1 MKKLLSTL
9 FLFVLLVSTA
19 MAGYFERSEPYLV
32 KFFKPKAAGLLEVSN
47 PEGNIS
53 VIGTDSKNASVA
65 LLVTDLEGNY
75 HKATI
80 QKALE
85 NYTIDIREE
94 NNTIFASAVRKPD
107 TKGKE
112 LLISFRVNIP
122 KKTVCN
128 LYASSGSI
136 TLNNI
141 KANSKA
147 RTTGG
152 AISLCQFAGAL
163 QAESNGGAISLN
175 EAEGSLKLL
184 SSGGSINL
192 KKVGG
197 DIDARSEGGSILAD
211 VRELGKFLIL
221 ETNDGSLQATIPGNR
236 GINLDLA
243 GKLVRSEAEN
253 FSGISEAGKI
263 VGTINGGGVPVK
275 LHTLSGQAELRYK
288 L

>member
-9 FLFVLLVSTA
+9 FLFVFLVTTA
-19 MAGYFERSEPYLV
+19 LAGNLERSEPYLV
-32 KFFKPKAAGLLEVSN
+32 KFFKPKNDGLLEVSN

-53 VIGTDSKNASVA
+53 VIGTDSKTASVA

-80 QKALE
+80 EKALQ
-85 NYTIDIREE
+85 NYTIDIREA
-94 NNTIFASAVRKPD
+94 NNTIFASAVRKPG
-107 TKGKE
+107 TEGKE

-128 LYASSGSI
+128 LYAASGSI

-141 KANSKA
+141 KTNSKA

-152 AISLCQFAGAL
+152 DISLCQFAGEF
-163 QAESNGGAISLN
+163 QAESNGGSISLN
-175 EAEGSLKLL
+175 EADGSLKLL
-184 SSGGSINL
+184 SSGGSITL

-211 VRELGKFLIL
+211 VRELGKYLTL
-221 ETNDGSLQATIPGNR
+221 ETNAGSLQATIPGNR
-236 GINLDLA
+236 GVNVDLA

-253 FSGISEAGKI
+253 FSGTSAADKI

-275 LHTLSGQAELRYK
+275 LHTLTGEAELRYK